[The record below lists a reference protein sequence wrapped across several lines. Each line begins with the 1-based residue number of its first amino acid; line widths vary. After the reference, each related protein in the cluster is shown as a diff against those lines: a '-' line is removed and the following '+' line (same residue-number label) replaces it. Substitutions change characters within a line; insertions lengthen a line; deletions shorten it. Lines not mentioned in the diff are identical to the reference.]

1 MEGWVKLHRKIQ
13 DHWLW
18 QDKPFDKRSAW
29 IDMLLMANHDD
40 NKFLLGNVLV
50 EVQRG
55 SFITSE
61 LKLMERW
68 GWSKTKVRS
77 FLEVLQKD
85 KMIIKKSDKKKTA
98 IIIEKYSDY
107 QDSKTTERP
116 QKDHKKTTERPQKD
130 TNKNDKND
138 KNDKNVEEDIY
149 IGENEQKNKSKKF
162 KIIDFNSYT
171 SNEKLL
177 EALNDF
183 IEMRTL
189 VKKPMTEKASSLLL
203 KKLDNL
209 TKFDNEKIEILNQ
222 SILNNWQSVFPL
234 KKENNYQNNGK
245 KASSNPFL
253 EILADMEEQEKQE
266 FSDYEA
272 L

>member
-77 FLEVLQKD
+77 DSKRQN
-85 KMIIKKSDKKKTA
+85 
-98 IIIEKYSDY
+98 DY
-107 QDSKTTERP
+107 Q
-116 QKDHKKTTERPQKD
+116 
-130 TNKNDKND
+130 
-138 KNDKNVEEDIY
+138 
-149 IGENEQKNKSKKF
+149 
-162 KIIDFNSYT
+162 
-171 SNEKLL
+171 
-177 EALNDF
+177 
-183 IEMRTL
+183 
-189 VKKPMTEKASSLLL
+189 
-203 KKLDNL
+203 
-209 TKFDNEKIEILNQ
+209 
-222 SILNNWQSVFPL
+222 
-234 KKENNYQNNGK
+234 KE
-245 KASSNPFL
+245 
-253 EILADMEEQEKQE
+253 
-266 FSDYEA
+266 
-272 L
+272 